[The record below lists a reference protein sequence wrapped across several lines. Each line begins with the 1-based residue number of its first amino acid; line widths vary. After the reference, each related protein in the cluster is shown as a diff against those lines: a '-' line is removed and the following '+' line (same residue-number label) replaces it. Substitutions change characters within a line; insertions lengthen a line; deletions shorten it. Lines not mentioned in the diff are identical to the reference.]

1 MSENKYIDAYNTM
14 MEHLHEDLG
23 DASRTLARALDAAK
37 EKVSEIG
44 GLTQEE
50 IHNISEYLKRDIEDA
65 AQFLADH
72 SQDSTHEEPP
82 QDTATEEVPGDSL
95 SEWLKFDIELIEN
108 FALDAFMGVADKT
121 RLELAKLE
129 QLARQNITYQTSE
142 ITGPGTLV
150 CNQCNETIDFKTT
163 SIIPECPKCSG
174 KIFQRT

>member
-37 EKVSEIG
+37 EKVSQIG

-72 SQDSTHEEPP
+72 TQDSTHEEPI
-82 QDTATEEVPGDSL
+82 QDTAPEEAPSDSL

-108 FALDAFMGVADKT
+108 FALDAFLGIADKT

-129 QLARQNITYQTSE
+129 QLARQNLIYHTE
-142 ITGPGTLV
+142 EVAGPGTLR
-150 CNQCNETIDFKTT
+150 CEQCNEEIDFKTT
-163 SIIPECPKCSG
+163 SIIPECPKCGG
-174 KIFQRT
+174 KTFQRS